1 MRSCKTNASHLRNG
15 NPVVSQ
21 RLDAGIKNDR
31 LVTVPTKVRIEMCK
45 QGFGAGNA
53 NLLVSSIVFF
63 NLLAIIIFGASAAAS
78 PDISPSSLLYAGFN
92 DGVVTQNPDYPFTP
106 ADAVFDPNGK
116 VNQGL
121 TVVSSLWTAHSFL
134 STSQPVIQSRRGSL
148 AFWVKLTSL
157 DRVESM
163 ISVMPGPAAVR
174 INATPG
180 SNNSGRLTIY
190 IDFDGDGVDASK
202 AIGSAG
208 LGGVR
213 DKVESDGFN
222 FVPNEWH
229 HFVWTWQG
237 THHKLYRDGTKVTTV
252 VDDKDG
258 TKVVGDKIAIS
269 AMPAVMNGRFNIGGG
284 CCWAAPTLDELAVYN
299 FPMND
304 AEALASYQNASSGPI
319 SANGVHGL
327 DVVGQWAPGD
337 GKVVVQADAGNEF
350 ALRAASYTVN
360 VSRNGQ
366 AVASFGL
373 ANPVGGFAQGAYAFG
388 TPLQPGSYVAQ
399 VNMLD
404 SSGNLLGK
412 PGTATFDV
420 PTTSWLGNNL
430 GIAPAGSVQAPWTP
444 IVVAGQSLS
453 VWGRTYDLTGG
464 WGLPQRITSQ
474 GNQLLSSP
482 VDLEFDIGS
491 GSFKLGSGSVAITSI
506 APDRVTWTGSASGNG
521 IQATVEGSL
530 EYDGMVLLRLTL
542 APTGASI
549 NVQSIKLQTSM
560 PASRAKYY
568 SWASSTSGQVLSYDP
583 GVPAAAGVFFSNRQ
597 QGVADKT
604 ALIPSIVLSDDNCG
618 LEWFADS
625 LQGWSVNQSML
636 DTTPFQQLSVDP
648 NQIVRLENDFATQ
661 PFTLNA
667 PVTITFG
674 YEATP
679 MRPLPVDWRAMQIN
693 AVANGTPAFP
703 GVFALQ
709 SSYPDDPIRGQPH
722 VFWDAYALTPGSYS
736 TLESDTAS
744 VYQNEA
750 AVALGGAYLTPYT
763 QQHTLR
769 GASSVPPHDTSSEL
783 GFLKFE
789 LANPDDFGSIGYV
802 SMPTRG
808 ATDFWLHSMNYNL
821 SYNNS
826 NGIISAVYI
835 DEPYYF
841 ANISAP
847 VIGGSGYLDASLI
860 ARNGYNSL
868 GVRTQLKRLRQLFI
882 DHGKRPA
889 IWIDASTGY
898 VAPHMWAFAD
908 VISDG
913 EGVFVLK
920 PGDPDWI
927 DRYNTPQGINWLKGI
942 SRTEKFGWVQA
953 FLDEIRIYTDES
965 YPAQYRAM
973 IAMLSLFDISPTS
986 NPWMSD
992 WTNYLQARI
1001 NFGMLGTQAA
1011 FYPYWSQSAI
1021 TGGSSANVVCSYH
1034 AVGNSRLAHC
1044 ANLGSSAYSGSI
1056 NIDQAALGI
1065 TGTLSAVDA
1074 ETNASLNYVDGAV
1087 SLAIGRHDYRIL
1099 KISGN

>member
-1 MRSCKTNASHLRNG
+1 MRKAS
-15 NPVVSQ
+15 
-21 RLDAGIKNDR
+21 
-31 LVTVPTKVRIEMCK
+31 
-45 QGFGAGNA
+45 FGSGNA
-53 NLLVSSIVFF
+53 NFLLSSIVFF
-63 NLLAIIIFGASAAAS
+63 NLLAIIFFGTSAAAD

-92 DGVVTQNPDYPFTP
+92 DGVITQKPDYPFTP
-106 ADAVFDPNGK
+106 PDAVFDPNGK
-116 VNQGL
+116 INQGL
-121 TVVSSLWTAHSFL
+121 TVVSSLWTAHTFL

-148 AFWVKLTSL
+148 AFWVKLTSS

-163 ISVMPGPAAVR
+163 ISVMPGPAAIR

-180 SNNSGRLTIY
+180 DNNSGRLTIY
-190 IDFDGDGVDASK
+190 IDFDGDGVDPSK

-237 THHKLYRDGTKVTTV
+237 THHKLYRDGTKV
-252 VDDKDG
+252 
-258 TKVVGDKIAIS
+258 GDKIAIS
-269 AMPAVMNGRFNIGGG
+269 AMPAVMTGRFNIGGG

-304 AEALASYQNASSGPI
+304 AEALASYQNPSSEPI
-319 SANGVHGL
+319 SANGVHDL

-360 VSRNGQ
+360 VFRDGQ
-366 AVASFGL
+366 DGQPVASFRL
-373 ANPVGGFAQGAYAFG
+373 ADPVGGFAQGAYAFG
-388 TPLQPGSYVAQ
+388 APLQPGSYVAQ
-399 VNMLD
+399 VNMLGRD
-404 SSGNLLGK
+404 GAVLTSTS
-412 PGTATFDV
+412 TAAFEV

-464 WGLPQRITSQ
+464 WGLPQQITSQ
-474 GNQLLSSP
+474 GNRLLSSP

-491 GSFKLGSGSVAITSI
+491 GSFKLGSGSVTINSV
-506 APDRVTWTGSASGNG
+506 APDRVTWSGSASGNG

-542 APTGASI
+542 APTRASI
-549 NVQSIKLQTSM
+549 DVHSVKLQTWM

-583 GVPAAAGVFFSNRQ
+583 GAPAKEGVFFSNRQ

-648 NQIVRLENDFATQ
+648 NQIVHLENDFVTQ
-661 PFTLNA
+661 LLTLNASA

-709 SSYPDDPIRGQPH
+709 SSYPDDPIRGQPQE
-722 VFWDAYALTPGSYS
+722 FWAGYALTPGSYS

-750 AVALGGAYLTPYT
+750 AVALGGAHLTPYT

-769 GASSVPPHDTSSEL
+769 GANSNPPHDTNTEL

-789 LANPDDFGSIGYV
+789 FANPDDFGSIGYV

-821 SYNNS
+821 SYHNS
-826 NGIISAVYI
+826 DGIISAVYI

-847 VIGGSGYLDASLI
+847 VIGGSGYLDSSLI

-868 GVRTQLKRLRQLFI
+868 GVRIQLKRLRQLFMEY
-882 DHGKRPA
+882 GKHPA

-908 VISDG
+908 IVSDG

-920 PGDPDWI
+920 PGDSDWI

-953 FLDEIRIYTDES
+953 FLDEIRIYTDPS
-965 YPAQYRAM
+965 YQAQYRAM
-973 IAMLSLFDISPTS
+973 IAMLSLFDISSTS

-1001 NFGMLGTQAA
+1001 NFGMLGTQAE
-1011 FYPYWSQSAI
+1011 FHPYWSQSAI
-1021 TGGSSANVVCSYH
+1021 TGEPSTNTNVVCSYH
-1034 AVGNSRLAHC
+1034 AIENSRLAHC

-1056 NIDQAALGI
+1056 NIDQAALGL

-1074 ETNASLNYVDGAV
+1074 ETNASLDYVNGAIP
-1087 SLAIGRHDYRIL
+1087 LAIGRHDYRIL
-1099 KISGN
+1099 KISGS